1 VEDEAALTKAS
12 MFFILSKTLG
22 LLTIPSNLLVLL
34 MLAGFVLLCTR
45 WARAGRHILIVSVGL
60 FLVVG
65 LMPVGNALT
74 AALENRFP
82 AWVETA
88 GPPDGIIILGGPVRI
103 GVSQAHGTVELD
115 RSAERFTTIPALA
128 KRFPN
133 ARIVFTGG
141 NGSLA
146 ENLAGAPSE
155 APFAV
160 ELLESFGIPRAR
172 ILVEDRAR
180 NTAENARFTKALL
193 NPKPGERWLLV
204 TSAEH
209 MPRSVG
215 SFRKA
220 GFPVDP
226 YPVDWQTDGKPR
238 PWWRWFI
245 PTRGALR
252 GWANLDDAM
261 KEWVGL
267 LAYRL
272 AGHTDELFPGP
283 HTP

>member
-1 VEDEAALTKAS
+1 

-22 LLTIPSNLLVLL
+22 LLILPSNLLVLL
-34 MLAGFVLLCTR
+34 MLAGLILMCTP
-45 WARAGRHILIVSVGL
+45 WARAGRRVVIGSVVL

-65 LMPVGNALT
+65 LMPIGAALI

-82 AWVETA
+82 AWTETA
-88 GPPDGIIILGGPVRI
+88 GPPDGIIILGGPIRI
-103 GVSQAHGTVELD
+103 GVSQERGTVELD
-115 RSAERFTTIPALA
+115 RSAERFTAIPALA
-128 KRFPN
+128 RKYPN

-160 ELLESFGIPRAR
+160 KLLESFGIPRER
-172 ILVEDRAR
+172 ILVEPRAR
-180 NTAENARFTKALL
+180 NTVENARFTKALV

-215 SFRKA
+215 VFRKV
-220 GFPVDP
+220 GFPIEP
-226 YPVDWQTDGKPR
+226 YPVDWQTDGRPQ
-238 PWWRWFI
+238 PWWRWLI
-245 PTRGALR
+245 PARGALR
-252 GWANLDDAM
+252 GWANLDEAA
-261 KEWVGL
+261 KEWIGL
-267 LAYRL
+267 VAYRL
-272 AGHTDELFPGP
+272 AGHSDELFPAP
-283 HTP
+283 RSP